1 MDHILVTTKKPRF
14 RRKGDLANSFQ
25 FVEPKRLK
33 NSLINFANWKLCQF
47 SGVPKH
53 LLAFSQ
59 IEFPIH
65 ISKRSWPLC
74 L

>member
-1 MDHILVTTKKPRF
+1 MGHVLSKTKKPRL
-14 RRKGDLANSFQ
+14 RRKGALAIPFQ
-25 FVEPKRLK
+25 FVEPKHLK
-33 NSLINFANWKLCQF
+33 NSLINFANWKPCQY
-47 SGVPKH
+47 SSVPKH